1 MIYINVHFVKNL
13 WQKMN
18 ITFVI
23 YALNVVMTLI
33 DLKAM
38 SKLVWQLYN
47 DNMISMEIA
56 NMLLDQ
62 HYNRVDKT
70 RYR

>member
-1 MIYINVHFVKNL
+1 MIYINVHSVKKL

-18 ITFVI
+18 TTFVI
-23 YALNVVMTLI
+23 FVLNVVMTLI

-38 SKLVWQLYN
+38 SRLVWQLYN
-47 DNMISMEIA
+47 DNMISMEVA

-62 HYNRVDKT
+62 HYNRVNKS
-70 RYR
+70 

>member
-1 MIYINVHFVKNL
+1 MIYINVHFVKKL

-18 ITFVI
+18 TTFVI

-33 DLKAM
+33 DLKVM

-47 DNMISMEIA
+47 DNMISMEVA

-62 HYNRVDKT
+62 HYNRINKS
-70 RYR
+70 

>member
-1 MIYINVHFVKNL
+1 MIYINAHSVKKL
-13 WQKMN
+13 CQKMN

-62 HYNRVDKT
+62 HYNRVNKS
-70 RYR
+70 

>member
-1 MIYINVHFVKNL
+1 MIYINVRSVKRL
-13 WQKMN
+13 WKKMN
-18 ITFVI
+18 TTFVI

-33 DLKAM
+33 DLKVM

-47 DNMISMEIA
+47 DNMISMEVA

-62 HYNRVDKT
+62 HYNRINKL
-70 RYR
+70 

>member
-1 MIYINVHFVKNL
+1 MIYINVRFVKKL

-33 DLKAM
+33 DLKVM
-38 SKLVWQLYN
+38 SRLVWQLYN
-47 DNMISMEIA
+47 DNMISMEVA

-62 HYNRVDKT
+62 HYNRVNKS
-70 RYR
+70 

>member
-1 MIYINVHFVKNL
+1 MIYINVHSAKKL

-18 ITFVI
+18 TTFVI
-23 YALNVVMTLI
+23 YALNVVTTLI

-62 HYNRVDKT
+62 HYNRVNKS
-70 RYR
+70 

>member
-1 MIYINVHFVKNL
+1 MVATDIHYLKLFV
-13 WQKMN
+13 
-18 ITFVI
+18 T
-23 YALNVVMTLI
+23 
-33 DLKAM
+33 M

-47 DNMISMEIA
+47 DNMISMEVA

-70 RYR
+70 

>member
-1 MIYINVHFVKNL
+1 MIYINVHSVKKL

-47 DNMISMEIA
+47 DNMISMEVA

-62 HYNRVDKT
+62 HYNRINKL
-70 RYR
+70 

>member
-1 MIYINVHFVKNL
+1 MIYINVRSVKRL
-13 WQKMN
+13 WKKMN

-23 YALNVVMTLI
+23 YALNVAMTLI
-33 DLKAM
+33 DLKVM

-47 DNMISMEIA
+47 DNMISMEVA

-62 HYNRVDKT
+62 HYNRINKS
-70 RYR
+70 

>member
-1 MIYINVHFVKNL
+1 MIYINVRSVKRL
-13 WQKMN
+13 WKKMN
-18 ITFVI
+18 TTFVI

-33 DLKAM
+33 DLKVM

-47 DNMISMEIA
+47 DNMISMEVA

-62 HYNRVDKT
+62 HYNRINKS
-70 RYR
+70 

>member
-1 MIYINVHFVKNL
+1 MIYIDVHSVKKL

-47 DNMISMEIA
+47 DNMISMEVA

-62 HYNRVDKT
+62 HYNRINKL
-70 RYR
+70 

>member
-1 MIYINVHFVKNL
+1 MIYINVHSVKKL

-18 ITFVI
+18 TTFVI

-33 DLKAM
+33 DLKVM

-62 HYNRVDKT
+62 HYNRVNKS
-70 RYR
+70 

>member
-1 MIYINVHFVKNL
+1 MIYINVHFVKKL

-62 HYNRVDKT
+62 HYNRVNKS
-70 RYR
+70 

>member
-1 MIYINVHFVKNL
+1 
-13 WQKMN
+13 MN
-18 ITFVI
+18 TVFVI
-23 YALNVVMTLI
+23 FVLNVVTTLI

-62 HYNRVDKT
+62 HYNRVNKS
-70 RYR
+70 

>member
-1 MIYINVHFVKNL
+1 MIYINVHSVKKL

-18 ITFVI
+18 TTFVI

-33 DLKAM
+33 DLKVM
-38 SKLVWQLYN
+38 SRLVWQLYN
-47 DNMISMEIA
+47 DNMISMEVA

-62 HYNRVDKT
+62 HYNRVNKS
-70 RYR
+70 

>member
-1 MIYINVHFVKNL
+1 MIYINVRSVKRL
-13 WQKMN
+13 WKKMN

-33 DLKAM
+33 DLKVM

-47 DNMISMEIA
+47 DNMISMEVA

-62 HYNRVDKT
+62 HYNRINKS
-70 RYR
+70 

>member
-1 MIYINVHFVKNL
+1 MIYIDVHSVKKL

-18 ITFVI
+18 TIFVI

-33 DLKAM
+33 DLKVM
-38 SKLVWQLYN
+38 SRLVWQLYN
-47 DNMISMEIA
+47 DNMISMEVA

-62 HYNRVDKT
+62 HYNRVNKS
-70 RYR
+70 

>member
-1 MIYINVHFVKNL
+1 MIYINVHSVKKL

-18 ITFVI
+18 TTSVI

-33 DLKAM
+33 DLKVM

-47 DNMISMEIA
+47 DNMISMEVA

-62 HYNRVDKT
+62 HYNRINKS
-70 RYR
+70 

>member
-1 MIYINVHFVKNL
+1 MRYINVHSVKKL
-13 WQKMN
+13 CQKMN
-18 ITFVI
+18 TTFVI
-23 YALNVVMTLI
+23 YALNVVTTLI

-62 HYNRVDKT
+62 HYNRVNKS
-70 RYR
+70 